1 MEIDPHSVSL
11 SSRRAPSAAGR
22 DGRLDGRATGG
33 TTCLRIRCPSG
44 ERTTRSRL
52 ATSRSPARMHRS
64 TWIDIAASLMR
75 QDHSW
80 PLLPDQTRK
89 ASPLRSSRIR
99 HLRMDIVSFMLASPS
114 WAYVRH
120 HCRSAAVSLSRPKQG
135 RFKAT
140 RACEGRATRVPGGAR
155 AATSDYHRRGHHR
168 ARIGAGASVE
178 QAIQVAAGRQTSQD
192 PLRCRIT
199 AR

>member
-1 MEIDPHSVSL
+1 M
-11 SSRRAPSAAGR
+11 RAPFVSVHPVLGMPDDGNDHMGPSLCGPESGSCRQPRTLNTAALRLRYAGEATPGASVAGR
-22 DGRLDGRATGG
+22 DGGRDGRATGATSG
-33 TTCLRIRCPSG
+33 SFEICLRIRCPSG

-99 HLRMDIVSFMLASPS
+99 HLRMDLVSFMLGSPS
-114 WAYVRH
+114 CALA
-120 HCRSAAVSLSRPKQG
+120 STTNFNQGSL
-135 RFKAT
+135 
-140 RACEGRATRVPGGAR
+140 
-155 AATSDYHRRGHHR
+155 
-168 ARIGAGASVE
+168 
-178 QAIQVAAGRQTSQD
+178 
-192 PLRCRIT
+192 
-199 AR
+199 